1 HRGAPI
7 DPEAGRRLAARVR
20 DLGNGVADLLE
31 PLSEAILLSKRI
43 PELER
48 RVEAA
53 VEAEADRLVRL
64 PWTLVRTSP
73 LIRTMLRH
81 RSPEVY
87 AVLRRRIRRGTAEAA
102 KQAEY
107 VWEMIDRAATKSTP
121 RDWHGQVALFVP
133 PPGGASSPPAREGL
147 RVPTEFAL
155 HWMENLHQQRRLV
168 AAGALDEA
176 ADALRIALTP
186 LHARSNGHLECWV
199 VDPERM
205 DQLTEVR
212 LKVSDYLASVCAP
225 LGSAAPT
232 LRELEAAVVPDGD
245 ADERRLLRLFL
256 ERLVGMGVV
265 EVSGPVPAR
274 LEPWRAGPAPVGSAS
289 PTRSPDGS
297 PGEGPHRGFLDVY
310 RRVDG
315 EPAVPGGTLQRDVVE
330 VLRVLTAITAD
341 QYSRPA
347 GGDPG
352 SLLAVDEEPRPLL
365 DLLRRRLEEGDAE
378 PHPHR
383 APRHW
388 PSPVEEGSAYGALL
402 GWIERQADAG
412 EPIRLSGEVLDGI
425 GAPA

>member
-1 HRGAPI
+1 
-7 DPEAGRRLAARVR
+7 
-20 DLGNGVADLLE
+20 
-31 PLSEAILLSKRI
+31 
-43 PELER
+43 
-48 RVEAA
+48 
-53 VEAEADRLVRL
+53 
-64 PWTLVRTSP
+64 
-73 LIRTMLRH
+73 TMLRH
-81 RSPEVY
+81 RRPGVY

-107 VWEMIDRAATKSTP
+107 VWEMIDRAATKGTP

-133 PPGGASSPPAREGL
+133 PPGGASPPPARQGLRLPTAAAREGL

-274 LEPWRAGPAPVGSAS
+274 LEPWRPGPAPAGSAS

-297 PGEGPHRGFLDVY
+297 PGK
-310 RRVDG
+310 
-315 EPAVPGGTLQRDVVE
+315 
-330 VLRVLTAITAD
+330 
-341 QYSRPA
+341 
-347 GGDPG
+347 
-352 SLLAVDEEPRPLL
+352 
-365 DLLRRRLEEGDAE
+365 
-378 PHPHR
+378 
-383 APRHW
+383 
-388 PSPVEEGSAYGALL
+388 
-402 GWIERQADAG
+402 
-412 EPIRLSGEVLDGI
+412 
-425 GAPA
+425 